1 MARTSYLLYRDHFQG
16 AKTYSSGGS
25 TGSRK
30 TKSNLD
36 GKYYQVKSSILD
48 AEWQRKLKADGVD
61 RENFAEIIASGIGRA
76 LMNSE
81 TQLVPEV
88 YLVYDADRRSI
99 LAASRYLENVE
110 GGALTDYAIKFRG
123 RSTNTRFIRIVTK
136 NPITSKQFNI
146 GGNEDLVLRQDLA
159 KGIALSALIR
169 DHDLN
174 PGNMIVTKDNK
185 MQIRNVRIDFGH
197 AFNDLV
203 SSSVVFGGGIR
214 NKNNWILDFLNRET
228 VSHLYPWR
236 RVSKLWNYYEGM
248 VPSQELIDAFKDLAS
263 SPNLGKGIAESKQSF
278 MQLAQELEKDH
289 FNTKSVLEH
298 VKKSLIA
305 ISNNINSKRISAS
318 LPASTVIAQVFNN
331 IHEDCTKG
339 QQQMQD
345 VAQLMQMQIDIDKVI
360 LDRKNNKFI
369 SQSRIDEIKIQY
381 KKMMIAKGIGL
392 KHNAGIIWVKMIKEK
407 LAFKGV
413 LKEYIR
419 ARSKALGMDINAS
432 RALTNETFALPA
444 RPNIFLR
451 FLRLLFRITLNAIE
465 TSKAITGPVSI
476 THPEFNKNDLAI
488 LTSTKAARK
497 ISVAMSQKVVALTI
511 ESKNTRSKEENLE
524 KVAISIGESMKGRGV
539 YLEVMQKP
547 QKIQN
552 FKSNLKAVARKLKK
566 LIKEPSNKQKAK
578 VTPKSRIASTQ
589 VL

>member
-1 MARTSYLLYRDHFQG
+1 
-16 AKTYSSGGS
+16 
-25 TGSRK
+25 
-30 TKSNLD
+30 
-36 GKYYQVKSSILD
+36 
-48 AEWQRKLKADGVD
+48 
-61 RENFAEIIASGIGRA
+61 
-76 LMNSE
+76 MNSQK
-81 TQLVPEV
+81 TQ
-88 YLVYDADRRSI
+88 
-99 LAASRYLENVE
+99 
-110 GGALTDYAIKFRG
+110 K
-123 RSTNTRFIRIVTK
+123 
-136 NPITSKQFNI
+136 
-146 GGNEDLVLRQDLA
+146 
-159 KGIALSALIR
+159 
-169 DHDLN
+169 
-174 PGNMIVTKDNK
+174 
-185 MQIRNVRIDFGH
+185 
-197 AFNDLV
+197 
-203 SSSVVFGGGIR
+203 
-214 NKNNWILDFLNRET
+214 
-228 VSHLYPWR
+228 
-236 RVSKLWNYYEGM
+236 
-248 VPSQELIDAFKDLAS
+248 
-263 SPNLGKGIAESKQSF
+263 
-278 MQLAQELEKDH
+278 
-289 FNTKSVLEH
+289 
-298 VKKSLIA
+298 
-305 ISNNINSKRISAS
+305 
-318 LPASTVIAQVFNN
+318 
-331 IHEDCTKG
+331 
-339 QQQMQD
+339 
-345 VAQLMQMQIDIDKVI
+345 MQIDIDKVI